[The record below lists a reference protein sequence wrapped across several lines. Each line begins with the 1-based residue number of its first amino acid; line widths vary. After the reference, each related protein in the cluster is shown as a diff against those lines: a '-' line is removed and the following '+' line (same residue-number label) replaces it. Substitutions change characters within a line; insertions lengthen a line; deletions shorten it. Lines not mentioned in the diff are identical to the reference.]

1 MFPEHKERYLIMKER
16 NMIMKKFNSLKA
28 LREFAGLK
36 EKPQKAEKAIKCRK
50 CGAEMKKVGENVW
63 FCDKEKT
70 DAEGNIL
77 MKDNK
82 PIICGNTYIKK
93 LK

>member
-1 MFPEHKERYLIMKER
+1 
-16 NMIMKKFNSLKA
+16 
-28 LREFAGLK
+28 
-36 EKPQKAEKAIKCRK
+36 
-50 CGAEMKKVGENVW
+50 MKKVGENVW

-82 PIICGNTYIKK
+82 PVICGNTYIKK

>member
-1 MFPEHKERYLIMKER
+1 MFQKDKEKYLMKER